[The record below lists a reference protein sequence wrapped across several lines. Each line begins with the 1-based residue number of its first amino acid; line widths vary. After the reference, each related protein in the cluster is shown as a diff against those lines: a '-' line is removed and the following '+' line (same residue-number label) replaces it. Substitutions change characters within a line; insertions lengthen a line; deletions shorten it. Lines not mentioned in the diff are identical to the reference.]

1 MKRFLIIVIFLL
13 ALVIRAFPVEL
24 DIEMTGI
31 RNSKGRI
38 RVAVFINEVQFKKE
52 QPQKSI
58 MYDKSNLIDKKIEIS
73 ICDLRPGIYGIAVL
87 DDENDNGKLDY
98 KLFIPCEGIGF
109 SCYEHKLRKPDFS
122 DFSFELKDG
131 LQQRL
136 KIQIK
141 YIL

>member
-1 MKRFLIIVIFLL
+1 MSLEI
-13 ALVIRAFPVEL
+13 
-24 DIEMTGI
+24 TGI
-31 RNSKGRI
+31 RNSKGFIRI
-38 RVAVFINEVQFKKE
+38 ALFADEIQFIKE
-52 QPQKSI
+52 QPQKSFI
-58 MYDKSNLIDKKIEIS
+58 YDKSQLVDGKMELSIS
-73 ICDLRPGIYGIAVL
+73 GIRPGIYGIAVL

-109 SCYEHKLRKPDFS
+109 SCFEHKLRKPGFS

-131 LQQRL
+131 LLLKL